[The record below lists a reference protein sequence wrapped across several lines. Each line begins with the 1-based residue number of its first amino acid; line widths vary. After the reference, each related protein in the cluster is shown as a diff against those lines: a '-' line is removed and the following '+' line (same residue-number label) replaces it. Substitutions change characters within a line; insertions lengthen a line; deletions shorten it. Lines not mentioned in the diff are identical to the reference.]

1 MNKKKNRMGQAARM
15 KALVRET
22 IVVVIVGVVLLIT
35 SMISNF
41 LMADDLR
48 NQVDITKALEEYRL
62 ASKEFTVDAQSYV
75 VTGEEHFYE
84 AYMQETNVD
93 KHREKSVDTLK
104 ATINADEWAKF
115 QEIQLIDDGMIP
127 AEMGAFEAMKKGNQ
141 KAAHHLSALHHNR
154 VMAE

>member
-84 AYMQETNVD
+84 ALTEGKAD
-93 KHREKSVDTLK
+93 AALAASLFHFKELEIKDLK
-104 ATINADEWAKF
+104 DYFYSHESFYLNMKF
-115 QEIQLIDDGMIP
+115 FSQTFFIT
-127 AEMGAFEAMKKGNQ
+127 
-141 KAAHHLSALHHNR
+141 
-154 VMAE
+154 